1 MKITDIKIRKIIPEG
16 RLRAVISITIDNELA
31 VHDIKVVQ
39 GDERYFVA
47 MPSRK
52 DESGIFRDIVH
63 PISPESRQFIESQI
77 LDAYHNHLAQ
87 QAAAEEV
94 SETEE

>member
-1 MKITDIKIRKIIPEG
+1 M
-16 RLRAVISITIDNELA
+16 LRSARSAE
-31 VHDIKVVQ
+31 VQ
-39 GDERYFVA
+39 
-47 MPSRK
+47 

-63 PISPESRQFIESQI
+63 PISPEARQFIESQI

-87 QAAAEEV
+87 QAAAEEA

>member
-1 MKITDIKIRKIIPEG
+1 MNITDIKIRKIIPEG

-39 GDERYFVA
+39 GDERLFVA

-63 PISPESRQFIESQI
+63 PISPEARQQIESQI
-77 LDAYHNHLAQ
+77 LEAYENHLAQ
-87 QAAAEEV
+87 QQAE
-94 SETEE
+94 SEA